1 MYSVNEQRPRV
12 ATERDRFCIIPARM
26 AIKGKKTENSN
37 AAASRARVS
46 SGIGPKLRQAR
57 ERKNMS
63 VRGLARYVGVSPSLV
78 SQIERGRVMPSVGT
92 LYSITNELGLV
103 VDDLFTGAQPR
114 RTASGKTEMTAADL
128 ANPVL
133 KTSQRKTIKLADGVR
148 WERLTP
154 TPDKDVEFLV
164 VVYDVGAESCPKDAL
179 IRHGGKEYA
188 YMISGH
194 LGIKIGFEEFELG
207 PGDSIAFDAQ
217 MPHRLWTIG
226 KEPAEAIWVVLN
238 RHGDNRVPPAN
249 S

>member
-1 MYSVNEQRPRV
+1 
-12 ATERDRFCIIPARM
+12 M
-26 AIKGKKTENSN
+26 AKGRKTTSANQN

-46 SGIGPKLRQAR
+46 NIGPKLRQAR

-92 LYSITNELGLV
+92 LYTIANELGLV
-103 VDDLFTGAQPR
+103 VDDLF
-114 RTASGKTEMTAADL
+114 SGTPAKTRGSGRSEITAADV

-133 KTSQRKTIKLADGVR
+133 KAGQRKTITLADGVR

-188 YMISGH
+188 YMIRGH
-194 LGIKIGFEEFELG
+194 LGMKIGFEEFELG

-217 MPHRLWTIG
+217 MPHRLWTVG
-226 KEPAEAIWVVLN
+226 REPAEAIWVVLN
-238 RHGDNRVPPAN
+238 RHGDNRVRPA
-249 S
+249 

>member
-1 MYSVNEQRPRV
+1 MNSGRAWTKV
-12 ATERDRFCIIPARM
+12 RDRFCIIAARM
-26 AIKGKKTENSN
+26 ANKGRKPENSN

-92 LYSITNELGLV
+92 LYSIANELGLV

-114 RTASGKTEMTAADL
+114 RTASGKSEMMTAADL
-128 ANPVL
+128 VNPVL

-238 RHGDNRVPPAN
+238 RHGDNRVQA
-249 S
+249 SRD

>member
-1 MYSVNEQRPRV
+1 M
-12 ATERDRFCIIPARM
+12 AT
-26 AIKGKKTENSN
+26 KGRKSGSDHSN

-46 SGIGPKLRQAR
+46 SAIGPKLRQAR
-57 ERKNMS
+57 EHKNMS

-92 LYSITNELGLV
+92 LYSIANELGLV
-103 VDDLFTGAQPR
+103 VDDLFSGGPPR
-114 RTASGKTEMTAADL
+114 NRKNERNEMTAADV

-133 KTSQRKTIKLADGVR
+133 QRGQRKVIKLADGVR

-164 VVYDVGAESCPKDAL
+164 VVYEVDAESCAKDAL

-188 YMISGH
+188 YVISGR

-217 MPHRLWTIG
+217 MPHRLWTVG
-226 KEPAEAIWVVLN
+226 REPAEAIWVVLN
-238 RHGDNRVPPAN
+238 RHGDNRVRP

>member
-1 MYSVNEQRPRV
+1 MYSVNEQNARAGPLERFLYNPDFV
-12 ATERDRFCIIPARM
+12 ATKGRKPASDN
-26 AIKGKKTENSN
+26 TN
-37 AAASRARVS
+37 AAASRARAS
-46 SGIGPKLRQAR
+46 SAIGPRLRQAR
-57 ERKNMS
+57 EQKNMS

-92 LYSITNELGLV
+92 LYSLANELGLV
-103 VDDLFTGAQPR
+103 VDDLFTGAQTR
-114 RTASGKTEMTAADL
+114 KNRDRDDDMAAADV

-133 KTSQRKTIKLADGVR
+133 KSGQRKVIKLADGVR

-164 VVYDVGAESCPKDAL
+164 VVYDVGAESCSKDAL

-188 YMISGH
+188 YILSGQ

-217 MPHRLWTIG
+217 MPHRLWTVG
-226 KEPAEAIWVVLN
+226 REPAEALWVVLN
-238 RHGDNRVPPAN
+238 RHGDNRVRPA
-249 S
+249 

>member
-1 MYSVNEQRPRV
+1 MNSERPRTN
-12 ATERDRFCIIPARM
+12 ARDRFCIIAARM
-26 AIKGKKTENSN
+26 ANKGRKPENSN

-92 LYSITNELGLV
+92 LYSIANELGLV

-114 RTASGKTEMTAADL
+114 RTASGKSEMMTAADL

-217 MPHRLWTIG
+217 MPHRLWTVG

-238 RHGDNRVPPAN
+238 RHGDNRVSSN

>member
-1 MYSVNEQRPRV
+1 MHRDACAAKSS
-12 ATERDRFCIIPARM
+12 ERCLYNPTPMAVKGRRTPAD
-26 AIKGKKTENSN
+26 NPN
-37 AAASRARVS
+37 AAVSRAKAS
-46 SGIGPKLRQAR
+46 NIGPKLRQAR
-57 ERKNMS
+57 EHKNMS

-92 LYSITNELGLV
+92 LYSIANELGLV

-114 RTASGKTEMTAADL
+114 SRKSERTDMAVADVV
-128 ANPVL
+128 NPVL
-133 KTSQRKTIKLADGVR
+133 KAGQRKIIKLADGVR

-188 YMISGH
+188 YILNGH

-217 MPHRLWTIG
+217 MPHRLWTVG
-226 KEPAEAIWVVLN
+226 KEPAEALWVVLN
-238 RHGDNRVPPAN
+238 RHGDSRVRPVN
-249 S
+249 T